1 MQRRAFIA
9 GLGGTAI
16 VWPLA
21 ARAQQPAKMKRIA
34 LVSPAAKIGDM
45 GVNGHRILPHVF
57 RGAESPWVR

>member
-1 MQRRAFIA
+1 MQRRAFIV

-21 ARAQQPAKMKRIA
+21 ARAAKMKRIA

-45 GVNGHRILPHVF
+45 GVNGHRIYRMFFEEL
-57 RGAESPWVR
+57 RRLWVR